1 MSESQVGS
9 GAFVIFVLHI
19 FAAEFLAYSFGSF
32 KTSVKA
38 STAHRLAKE
47 AKLGRGKMV
56 PC

>member
-38 STAHRLAKE
+38 STAHRLAE